1 MAAVPHPRSV
11 LRSIHSMAFMA
22 LRHVA
27 PIAGCHGVTSEASFI
42 GFSVAATEAQMEV
55 HERMMPVVSCASK
68 PGAKPLG
75 RNDVLGVNGFPG
87 VKNRMQIHAIMMH
100 RCH

>member
-1 MAAVPHPRSV
+1 
-11 LRSIHSMAFMA
+11 
-22 LRHVA
+22 
-27 PIAGCHGVTSEASFI
+27 
-42 GFSVAATEAQMEV
+42 MEV

-75 RNDVLGVNGFPG
+75 RNDVLGVNSFPG
-87 VKNRMQIHAIMMH
+87 AKNRMQIPASSCIMMH